1 MREGATGTPSWA
13 LNGGIMS
20 CLLRGD
26 GIKWGRRE
34 LKEAKDMCKK
44 EIARD
49 LRRES
54 GWDEAAEANVDLE
67 IGPVL
72 DTGMVQEAVEVGGDI
87 LPLVVQARCPCCG
100 QPFY

>member
-1 MREGATGTPSWA
+1 ME
-13 LNGGIMS
+13 
-20 CLLRGD
+20 
-26 GIKWGRRE
+26 
-34 LKEAKDMCKK
+34 EAKKDMRKE

-49 LRRES
+49 LRRDL
-54 GWDEAAEANVDLE
+54 GRDQAAEANVDSE

-72 DTGMVQEAVEVGGDI
+72 DTGMVQEAVEVGSRGDI